1 MKQYRPSLF
10 EQTKTPFSRTQ
21 YMSPQ
26 STKCNTIEGSSS
38 KSSFDQFLIKQQ
50 STMDDYTRERNEI
63 FSAIIPQIDRLR
75 QKEEHLNSIMTEA
88 SCYYEE
94 YKKQNSHL
102 EEESKN
108 YQNKKEKLKYVY
120 HSLYMFKN
128 NLLKKE
134 KELQEREQK
143 LKEYENVLKQNE
155 IIIEEN
161 SKKFETFV
169 EEKTKE
175 LKAQANEVKEIKE
188 QNEKYN
194 IELLRKEEEI
204 CLREE
209 KLKFNEN
216 NL

>member
-1 MKQYRPSLF
+1 
-10 EQTKTPFSRTQ
+10 
-21 YMSPQ
+21 
-26 STKCNTIEGSSS
+26 
-38 KSSFDQFLIKQQ
+38 
-50 STMDDYTRERNEI
+50 
-63 FSAIIPQIDRLR
+63 
-75 QKEEHLNSIMTEA
+75 MTEA

-94 YKKQNSHL
+94 YKKKNSHL

-128 NLLKKE
+128 NLHKKE

-175 LKAQANEVKEIKE
+175 LKALVKKIQGMKASP
-188 QNEKYN
+188 EKVALAQKGEAISYTLEFLPTFIDN
-194 IELLRKEEEI
+194 QTLVPHNRTKS
-204 CLREE
+204 
-209 KLKFNEN
+209 LKF
-216 NL
+216 LSVFP

>member
-63 FSAIIPQIDRLR
+63 FSAIIPRIDRLR

-94 YKKQNSHL
+94 YKKKNSHL
-102 EEESKN
+102 EEESKELIRISN
-108 YQNKKEKLKYVY
+108 HE
-120 HSLYMFKN
+120 N
-128 NLLKKE
+128 NIKMD
-134 KELQEREQK
+134 
-143 LKEYENVLKQNE
+143 
-155 IIIEEN
+155 IEED
-161 SKKFETFV
+161 SPRLIV
-169 EEKTKE
+169 E
-175 LKAQANEVKEIKE
+175 AD
-188 QNEKYN
+188 N
-194 IELLRKEEEI
+194 IGSG
-204 CLREE
+204 
-209 KLKFNEN
+209 
-216 NL
+216 